1 MSGTSNTV
9 ALLVTRA
16 GWVGGAPCWEAH
28 ALLEPEVERFWR
40 VLGCRCC
47 AVGFCEEPVLQGAGA
62 LGALGSVLG
71 LGPPLCPVQPIA
83 GPGLPGLTAARC
95 QLCLCA
101 PPASPVLLSL
111 FMA

>member
-1 MSGTSNTV
+1 MPGS
-9 ALLVTRA
+9 ARA
-16 GWVGGAPCWEAH
+16 AGAGGGEVPEGAGMQVPCRAMG
-28 ALLEPEVERFWR
+28 L
-40 VLGCRCC
+40 
-47 AVGFCEEPVLQGAGA
+47 CEEPVLQGAGA

-83 GPGLPGLTAARC
+83 GPALPGTTAARC